1 MEMKEKTD
9 RAKSMGRHAE
19 KCWLRSKREIDI
31 WAASLR
37 RFISFSFSF
46 FCFMLKISQSIG
58 NLLWFGIHYV
68 VHEQVKK

>member
-1 MEMKEKTD
+1 MEMKEKTE

-37 RFISFSFSF
+37 RFIF
-46 FCFMLKISQSIG
+46 FFF
-58 NLLWFGIHYV
+58 LLHAKDIAKHRQFIMVWNSLRCA
-68 VHEQVKK
+68 